1 MSMKK
6 IDYNLL
12 DELKGRYSITLH
24 FFVDEGHVQNPTN
37 NELILLKNIACV
49 KICLL
54 PLRHSVQL
62 LPENYEIHITRP
74 DC

>member
-1 MSMKK
+1 MKK

-37 NELILLKNIACV
+37 NELIL
-49 KICLL
+49 
-54 PLRHSVQL
+54 
-62 LPENYEIHITRP
+62 
-74 DC
+74 